1 MRFFALLSFFFLFI
15 LFSCSEKPVEFK
27 PGKWRGLLEIQ
38 DQKLPF
44 TFDIEKDSNQYIVY
58 INNAAER
65 IKLDEVSLFGDSV
78 KIVMHVYDAEIRA
91 KIDEGSL
98 TGTFYKNY
106 DATYKV
112 PFTAAFGDDFRFE
125 KTSVAPATDFTG
137 KYDVQLITEKDTT
150 TVVGVFTQKD
160 DYIEGTFL
168 STTGDYRY
176 LEGSVSGTTM
186 QLSEFEGNFAYLL
199 KADKTDSIISGDFWS
214 GKTYHAKLRGVKND
228 YAALPDAGS
237 LTYLKKGFDRID
249 FTFPDVNG
257 KNVSSSDE
265 KFQGK
270 VVILQIFGTWCPN
283 CIDETKFLSP
293 WYNENKDRGVEI
305 IGLSYERKPDFDYA
319 STRVKKML
327 VKLGVEYT
335 FLIAGTNDL
344 KVTSASLPALNHVM
358 AFPTSI
364 FIGKDGKVKYIHT
377 GFSGP
382 GTGIY
387 YEQYKEHFNQR
398 VNELLSEKLTSVK

>member
-1 MRFFALLSFFFLFI
+1 MRILAFFGIFSTI
-15 LFSCSEKPVEFK
+15 IMFSCSQNPVEFK
-27 PGKWRGLLEIQ
+27 SGKWRGVLEIQ

-44 TFDIEKDSNQYIVY
+44 TFDVEKDSNQYIVY
-58 INNAAER
+58 IKNAAER
-65 IKLDEVSLFGDSV
+65 IKLDEVSVFGDSV
-78 KIVMHVYDAEIRA
+78 KIVMNVYDAEIRA
-91 KIDEGSL
+91 KLGEGSL

-106 DATYKV
+106 DATYKI
-112 PFTAAFGDDFRFE
+112 PFTATFGEDFRFE
-125 KTSVAPATDFTG
+125 KTGVDPTVDFTG

-150 TVVGVFTQKD
+150 TAVGVFTQKD
-160 DYIEGTFL
+160 DYVEGTFL

-176 LEGSVSGTTM
+176 FEGSVSGSTM
-186 QLSEFEGNFAYLL
+186 QLSEFEGNFVYLL

-214 GKTYHAKLRGVKND
+214 GKTYHAKWRGVKND
-228 YAALPDAGS
+228 NATLPDAGS
-237 LTYLKKGFDRID
+237 LTYLKKGYDKIE

-265 KFQGK
+265 KFKDK

-293 WYNENKDRGVEI
+293 WYKENKNRGVEI
-305 IGLSYERKPDFDYA
+305 IGLSYERKADFDYA

-327 VKLGVEYT
+327 DKLDVEYT
-335 FLIAGTNDL
+335 FLIAGTNNAES
-344 KVTSASLPALNHVM
+344 TSASLPALNHVM

-364 FIGKDGKVKYIHT
+364 FIGKDGKVRHIHT

-382 GTGIY
+382 GTGVY
-387 YEQYKEHFNQR
+387 YDQYKEEFNQR
-398 VNELLSEKLTSVK
+398 VNELLNEKLTSMK